1 MIKQIK
7 NVIAKEQ
14 AIKIKEDFTSNNFPW
29 YLTKGVV
36 YKKDKNYQFT
46 HNFYQNY
53 LLKSNYVDLINPI
66 INVINPSAIIR
77 IKANLIVKNNKI
89 IEHALHKD
97 IDYAKNYKT
106 AIYYVNTNNGYTKFK
121 NGKKIYSEENKLI
134 VFDGNNEHCGT
145 TCYDEDY
152 RIVINFNYFE
162 SIV

>member
-7 NVIAKEQ
+7 NPLTKEQ
-14 AIKIKEDFTSNNFPW
+14 AIKIKENFTNNNFPW

-36 YKKDKNYQFT
+36 HKTDKNYQFT
-46 HNFYQNY
+46 HNFYDKLQF
-53 LLKSNYVDLINPI
+53 KSNYIELLDPILHILNPCSI
-66 INVINPSAIIR
+66 LR
-77 IKANLIVKNNKI
+77 IKANLIIKNNKI
-89 IEHALHKD
+89 IEHSIHRD

-121 NGKKIYSEENKLI
+121 DGKKIYSEENKLI

-145 TCYDEDY
+145 TCSDEDY